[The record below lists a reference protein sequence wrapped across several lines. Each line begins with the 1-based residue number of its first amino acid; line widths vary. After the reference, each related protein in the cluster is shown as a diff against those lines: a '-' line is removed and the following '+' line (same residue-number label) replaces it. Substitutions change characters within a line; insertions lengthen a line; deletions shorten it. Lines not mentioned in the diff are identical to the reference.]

1 MGVGCG
7 RDGCVSTH
15 PSPAQLQPHGVKSV
29 AMGVWDRQEA
39 EHAAPLPSV
48 AARRSVV
55 VAVLPILCCG
65 GGDAWWGVSVRRVCP
80 WARVRARGNRE
91 AIPSP
96 PSLPL
101 PSPIYTIATT
111 NTSPRR
117 GSRGS
122 APRPLPRLDKRP
134 QVRQEYPLNLSI
146 SLSGGKE
153 TNKDSPSSGE

>member
-96 PSLPL
+96 LLPL
-101 PSPIYTIATT
+101 PSPKNHRNDQHLATARVSGLRPSALAAARQT
-111 NTSPRR
+111 TSSQARVPAELKHITKRR
-117 GSRGS
+117 
-122 APRPLPRLDKRP
+122 KR
-134 QVRQEYPLNLSI
+134 N
-146 SLSGGKE
+146 
-153 TNKDSPSSGE
+153 